1 MSLEEKGQNFIQR
14 FLDNHGN
21 TKIGEISSRESPIR
35 EMELKNHSP
44 LRRIEL
50 CFF

>member
-21 TKIGEISSRESPIR
+21 TKIGEISSVT
-35 EMELKNHSP
+35 LY
-44 LRRIEL
+44 
-50 CFF
+50 CFSS